1 MCVRSVYVKKIIPIT
16 EKYYNPVF
24 ELLTYK
30 LTTLTFRDLK
40 LNDQVLEGLD
50 AMRFEKPTPVQEQ
63 AIPVIMEGADLMA
76 CAQTGTGK
84 TAAFLLP
91 MLHNLSQNP
100 TDTISTL
107 IMVPTRELAI
117 QIDQQLEGFSYFI
130 GGVSSLA
137 IYGGQSGDSFNQEKK
152 ALSTGASIIVATP
165 GRLITHLRMG
175 YVKFSQLKHFILDEA
190 DRMLDMGF
198 MDDIVEISS
207 HLPKNRQTLMF
218 SATMPPKIKR
228 LAGQILNRPKFISL
242 AISKPAEGVQQGA
255 YMVEKEQKLSLL
267 KYVLR
272 KKKNPSDR
280 TLIFCSRKMSVK
292 EITGYLKRNGFQAD
306 EIHSDLE
313 QETRNI
319 VLQRFKNG
327 DVPVLVATDI
337 LSRGID
343 VKEISLV
350 VNYDMPGDE
359 EDYIHRVG
367 RTARADAT
375 GTALTFVTRR
385 DRFKLGKIEQLME
398 VKVQRLSLPEFL
410 DKKPQERQAETVGS
424 EQQAARKRK
433 RPRNRNRNQNRSRGG
448 GSKE

>member
-1 MCVRSVYVKKIIPIT
+1 M
-16 EKYYNPVF
+16 
-24 ELLTYK
+24 
-30 LTTLTFRDLK
+30 
-40 LNDQVLEGLD
+40 LEGLD